1 MSESASEF
9 ESSWQAWHEGR
20 LRAVTAPHGV
30 AALVGTHWLSPDPQP
45 VEGLEGE
52 WSLDGAAI
60 VGPDFTIDEGG
71 ETLLGGRLLRNYR
84 RDDDVALRVLDP
96 EAPSRAS
103 VADIEA
109 YEPDPAWVLK
119 GRFRP
124 AADGERVD
132 IDTIDGSVENSALA
146 GVVEVEVAGQKLELL
161 ATGPLTRL
169 HVVFK
174 DATSGG
180 ESYRFRFLFL
190 RADAGSGEIE
200 VDFNRAVLP
209 PCAFAD
215 FYLCP
220 LPAPQNVIDAPVRAG
235 EKQVVR
241 H

>member
-1 MSESASEF
+1 MSDTEF
-9 ESSWQAWHEGR
+9 DEDWQAWHKAR
-20 LRAVTAPHGV
+20 LRTVTAPHGL
-30 AALVGTHWLSPDPQP
+30 ASLVGTHWLSPDPQP

-60 VGPDFTIDEGG
+60 VGPTFTIDEGG
-71 ETLLGGRLLRNYR
+71 EVLLGGRLLRNHR
-84 RDDDVALRVLDP
+84 RDDDVALRILDP
-96 EAPSRAS
+96 DAPSRAS

-119 GRFRP
+119 GHFRP
-124 AADGERVD
+124 ADGER
-132 IDTIDGSVENSALA
+132 IDVTEIDGYVENQELA

-174 DATSGG
+174 DATSGE

-220 LPAPQNVIDAPVRAG
+220 LPAPQNVIEAPVRAG